1 MSVDIFIYT
10 VLELCLFV
18 RNMADTL
25 QTPYNTF
32 EDLRDAQLT
41 AEVLRS
47 GDFVCC
53 STKVDLKESRFF
65 LVIFCA
71 LV

>member
-18 RNMADTL
+18 RNMADIL

-41 AEVLRS
+41 AEDLRI
-47 GDFVCC
+47 GNFVWC
-53 STKVDLKESRFF
+53 STKVELNKSRFF
-65 LVIFCA
+65 LVIFG
-71 LV
+71 VSM